1 MAVCSAVDMAR
12 LMVVCGM
19 DRGIRLSKD
28 KLCNIMVLAWIRYR
42 DLYGRHLFDVRGV
55 RGWCCGFKIADVWTE
70 WGTYPVSMGMTR
82 TEEPSEELVSDTERS
97 GFADRMLVEYGRM
110 PKNDLMRLMRG
121 APALRRMMDDGS
133 PVDPMGLQM
142 VLSDEIMP
150 PSVRGS

>member
-1 MAVCSAVDMAR
+1 MAR

-28 KLCNIMVLAWIRYR
+28 RLCNIMILAWIRYR
-42 DLYGRHLFDVRGV
+42 DLYRRHFFDVRGV
-55 RGWCCGFKIADVWTE
+55 RGWGCGFKIADVWTE
-70 WGTYPVSMGMTR
+70 WGTYQISMGITR
-82 TEEPSEELVSDTERS
+82 TEGPSEELVSDTERS
-97 GFADRMLVEYGRM
+97 GFADRMLDEYGRM
-110 PKNDLMRLMRG
+110 PKNDLMKLMRG

-133 PVDPMGLQM
+133 TVDPMGLQM

>member
-1 MAVCSAVDMAR
+1 MAVCLAVDMAR

-28 KLCNIMVLAWIRYR
+28 RLCNIMILAWIRYC

-55 RGWCCGFKIADVWTE
+55 CGWGYGFKIADVWTE

-82 TEEPSEELVSDTERS
+82 TEEPSEELMSDTERS

-110 PKNDLMRLMRG
+110 PRHDLLKLMRG

>member
-1 MAVCSAVDMAR
+1 MAVFSAVDMAR

-28 KLCNIMVLAWIRYR
+28 RLCNIMVLAWIRYR

-55 RGWCCGFKIADVWTE
+55 RGWGYGFKIADVWTE

-82 TEEPSEELVSDTERS
+82 TEGSSEELMSDTELS

-110 PKNDLMRLMRG
+110 PKHDLLKLMRG

-150 PSVRGS
+150 LSVRGS